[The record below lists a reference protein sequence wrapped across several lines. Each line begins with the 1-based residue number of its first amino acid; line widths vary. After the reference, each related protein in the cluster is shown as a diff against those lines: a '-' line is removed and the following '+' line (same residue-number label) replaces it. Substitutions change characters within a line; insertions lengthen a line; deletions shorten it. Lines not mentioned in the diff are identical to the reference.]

1 VNKFHGIGLV
11 VLLAVTFFMINNE
24 DAFALLGSKVFI
36 NQDNNAT
43 EGFGFNN
50 QEDIV
55 TGFVATSGG
64 LYMVYNNNN
73 GTVHDLIF
81 QKSTD
86 GSTVTAPLIIDTTS
100 TDGTGFNRFRDIHL
114 FVTGTTIDI
123 LTSRE
128 NDRGVTN
135 NHTMLHYRST
145 DDGVSF
151 ASPNT
156 IVDQVVGTN
165 IPVHF
170 DVDGNFISLVFKDLT
185 FGDVLNYTR
194 STDGGSTFSTPFQI
208 DDGSVFDSQND
219 IVVEQSSD
227 GTKIWV
233 TWDGNRGISPFDK
246 SVRYSRSID
255 SGATFSTPITLSNS
269 TAGVNSGA
277 VKHNFLFVSGSKVS
291 VFFDSEDLFTTPTFS
306 QVRSTDS
313 GATFTAQEDAFVGFT
328 EGGLCAW
335 ELPSVDSVLIAQSGT
350 SENIYLMCPDGFDGK
365 DVFTAKT
372 TNMGLTWSSLTSIT
386 TDPDDDADSD
396 RDWWMEAVGDNV
408 YYLWRSNDNQSP
420 FDFSDRFVFSTDKAT
435 TFSTEQKLNLNVA
448 SNMPVIA
455 GFDND
460 RYVGFDDPTNNV
472 VFFSDLPI
480 DFITYKN
487 SVGSKCTTDQN
498 FTCPLNLSQE
508 VAISNTR
515 PTEMRGVG
523 TTNGFFAIWDETV
536 SGNERIVY
544 ASTTDGQT
552 GTTPILISGVSAT
565 GQDED
570 QMFIFEDGGTL
581 GSNIID
587 IFWREL
593 DATDANSDLHFNRS
607 TDGGS
612 TFPNFLQIED
622 NLDHFFPVVDG
633 QNIYVFYMDSTADV
647 RITRSLD
654 GGSTFPLDV
663 TIAGGNDECDA
674 PDAPI
679 KAIKDSDGNLHVV
692 WHGQNATD
700 VGNAEAICYNR
711 STDNGSTWSATV
723 QILSNLVTAEGVSFE
738 VTLPFEHELEI
749 FDSGSSVT
757 ALWRNI
763 NDDAILQARSS
774 NNGVS
779 FGTVEKPLD
788 TGGAGNNCTDPSII
802 ALIVGVDSDIYI
814 LCQGSG
820 GDIEYIVSNNMGV
833 SYSTQAPLFVNT
845 AGSGYQIGSTVGFGT
860 TDRTFFMTK
869 NIGFSTDNRLGFT
882 DDNGSTFDTSLKTP
896 NGLFFDSETGDVL
909 SGNKTHAWFGFVHSQ
924 DSVKNAWVSLGTF
937 FDPAPTPP
945 PPANNPPVITILGDN
960 PLEHL
965 INTTYTD
972 AGATCSDVED
982 GSIAT
987 VDVSTVNSSIVGTY
1001 TVTYTCTDSGS
1012 LVDQEI
1018 RTVNVVEQLTTTTVT
1033 GGGAGA
1039 PVSGTVDTGIEGFTP
1054 EQQLAFDQAVEDA
1067 IASIEP
1073 SEGNIVESLIQ
1084 TFFEFIVV
1092 DRVHEELQ
1100 LQSFLD
1106 DQRLGFRWSTGD
1118 DLVIVSAT
1126 PALSPFMFTFEQF
1139 PVVKQGSGA
1148 FVSTNFILYNLEVP
1162 RLECTTTISVNC
1174 VEKIRYE
1181 IPVTV
1186 NAIINGTQVS
1196 DTGTITVDL
1205 TEDEIDPILLIILSL
1220 FAIPVIGVLVQRS
1233 RGRSSIEPLRR
1244 VIS

>member
-1 VNKFHGIGLV
+1 
-11 VLLAVTFFMINNE
+11 MINT
-24 DAFALLGSKVFI
+24 DDVFALLGSKVTVSPAST
-36 NQDNNAT
+36 AT
-43 EGFGFNN
+43 EGFGFNDA
-50 QEDIV
+50 EDIV

-64 LYMVYNNNN
+64 LYMVYNDNN
-73 GTVHDLIF
+73 GANHDLVF

-86 GSTVTAPLIIDTTS
+86 GSTVTSQVILETTIG
-100 TDGTGFNRFRDIHL
+100 DLGNRFRNIQM
-114 FVTGTTIDI
+114 FVDGTTIDI
-123 LTSRE
+123 LTNRE
-128 NDRGVTN
+128 NDLGNTEN
-135 NHTMLHYRST
+135 STMLHYRST
-145 DDGVSF
+145 NDGVSF
-151 ASPNT
+151 GSPT
-156 IVDQVVGTN
+156 ILVDQLTDLTRMWS
-165 IPVHF
+165 
-170 DVDGNFISLVFKDLT
+170 DVDGNFISYAYKGSTGVTASGADDNLQYL
-185 FGDVLNYTR
+185 R
-194 STDGGSTFSTPFQI
+194 SSDGGSTFGATIEI
-208 DDGSVFDSQND
+208 DDTFNGFGNPNDVF
-219 IVVEQSSD
+219 VHQSSD
-227 GTKIWV
+227 GSKIWV
-233 TWDGNRGISPFDK
+233 TYDVTNGTFPNAGE
-246 SVRYSRSID
+246 VAYARSID
-255 SGATFSTPITLSNS
+255 SGATFTTPIVLSSGNDS
-269 TAGVNSGA
+269 TCAGNPCRNTGTTVFN
-277 VKHNFLFVSGSKVS
+277 NLFVSGTDLAL
-291 VFFDSEDLFTTPTFS
+291 FFINDETNNGLDVDLD

-313 GATFTAQEDAFVGFT
+313 GATFSAQADVFDGT
-328 EGGLCAW
+328 TCNWLD
-335 ELPSVDSVLIAQSGT
+335 PSVDSVFMTQVGT
-350 SENIYLMCPDGFDGK
+350 SATLHLMCTGIFVR
-365 DVFTAKT
+365 DVFTAKST
-372 TNMGLTWSSLTSIT
+372 DLGATWSTLTSIA
-386 TDPDDDADSD
+386 TDPNDTAKSD
-396 RDWWMEAVGDNV
+396 FWIKAVGDNV
-408 YYLWRSNDNQSP
+408 YFVWQGVDDQSP
-420 FDFSDRFVFSTDKAT
+420 FDTSDRFVVSTDGGS
-435 TFSTEQKLNLNVA
+435 TFSTEQLLNLNIA

-455 GFDND
+455 GFNND
-460 RYVGFDDPTNNV
+460 RFVGFDDPTNNV

-480 DFITYKN
+480 DFTTYKN

-552 GTTPILISGVSAT
+552 GTTPILISGVSGT

-612 TFPNFLQIED
+612 TFPNFLQPED

-679 KAIKDSDGNLHVV
+679 KAIKDSGGTLHVV

-779 FGTVEKPLD
+779 FGTIEKPLD

-814 LCQGSG
+814 LCQASG

-869 NIGFSTDNRLGFT
+869 NIGFLTDNRLGFT

-909 SGNKTHAWFGFVHSQ
+909 SGNKTHAWFGFVHAQ
-924 DSVKNAWVSLGTF
+924 DNVKNAWVSLGTF
-937 FDPAPTPP
+937 FDPAPTAPP
-945 PPANNPPVITILGDN
+945 PVNNPPVNSIAGDN
-960 PLEHL
+960 PATILKD
-965 INTTYTD
+965 TTYVD
-972 AGATCSDVED
+972 SGATCSDVED
-982 GSIAT
+982 GNLIP
-987 VDVSTVNSSIVGTY
+987 VVVSTVNTAIVDSY

-1012 LVDQEI
+1012 LTDI
-1018 RTVNVVEQLTTTTVT
+1018 DARTVNVVEEITTTVT
-1033 GGGAGA
+1033 TGGAVGA

-1073 SEGNIVESLIQ
+1073 SEGNIVETLLQ
-1084 TFFEFIVV
+1084 TFFEFIVI
-1092 DRVHEELQ
+1092 DKAHEEIQ

-1118 DLVIVSAT
+1118 NLVIVSAT

-1148 FVSTNFILYNLEVP
+1148 FASTNFILYNLEVP
-1162 RLECTTTISVNC
+1162 RLECTATISVNC

-1186 NAIINGTQVS
+1186 NAVINGTQVS

-1220 FAIPVIGVLVQRS
+1220 FFIPVIGVIIQRS